1 MVSRFASPTAKAA
14 GHPTMTDMQST
25 IDNRQFATS
34 VGAPPLR
41 RLGGTHNRSIRD
53 WVSRLLM
60 TPDSRI
66 GWIAPAVRAGLRAIR
81 KRRPSVILSSSPY
94 MSAHLIALLLSRRT
108 RVPWVADFRDPWRD
122 NPFRELGYASL
133 ERWDAW
139 LERVVLTRAAHVVC
153 STPTMT
159 DHLCRRLPFV
169 ADKCTTILNGF
180 DAESFYGIEPTRVA
194 PCEDFVLTHCGQFY
208 GSRSPDVW
216 FAALKRVAEWS
227 PKPGR
232 RVHLMLI
239 GPETFD
245 GQPLRELAAAAGV
258 ADRVRILGVKTHRE
272 TLSYMAGSDALILA
286 GSTGIGSE
294 LQVPNKLFEY
304 LAMRKPIIA
313 ALSQGNPGISVLKQA
328 RAVAHVCPPSDE
340 VGIATAVEKFAAGL
354 YPEVEDP
361 WTGVEQFERSHRAE
375 ELAAVFA
382 GEKVSG

>member
-1 MVSRFASPTAKAA
+1 MAA
-14 GHPTMTDMQST
+14 GRLRPY
-25 IDNRQFATS
+25 R
-34 VGAPPLR
+34 APFVFTKRLLAEAR
-41 RLGGTHNRSIRD
+41 RLVAAEAFDVLWSTYMPGLTHH
-53 WVSRLLM
+53 VASRL
-60 TPDSRI
+60 
-66 GWIAPAVRAGLRAIR
+66 VRA
-81 KRRPSVILSSSPY
+81 
-94 MSAHLIALLLSRRT
+94 HE
-108 RVPWVADFRDPWRD
+108 VPWVADFRDPWRD

-139 LERVVLTRAAHVVC
+139 LERVVLARAAHVVC
-153 STPTMT
+153 NTPTMT

-180 DAESFYGIEPTRVA
+180 DAESFDGIEPTRIA

-208 GSRSPDVW
+208 GSRSPNVW
-216 FAALKRVAEWS
+216 FAALKRLAQRS
-227 PKPGR
+227 PKPVR
-232 RVHLMLI
+232 RVHLVLI

-245 GQPLRELAAAAGV
+245 GHPLRELAAAGV
-258 ADRVRILGVKTHRE
+258 ADRVRILGAKTHRE

-328 RAVAHVCPPSDE
+328 RAVAHVCPPSDD

-375 ELAAVFA
+375 ELAAVFERVKENGIRLLLR
-382 GEKVSG
+382 GEKSGGACPARSSLTTL